1 MSNNLVNMVTDKM
14 IFGGKFF
21 QAVSQKV
28 IKGVLEK
35 TIKDSLGVN
44 SKVVVDRIFMEHTD
58 GQPVKLQLEIS
69 ADIAEADILALIDKA
84 LNK

>member
-1 MSNNLVNMVTDKM
+1 MSNNLVNMVVDKM

-21 QAVSQKV
+21 RAVSQKV

-44 SKVVVDRIFMEHTD
+44 SKVVVDRVFMAHAD
-58 GQPVKLQLEIS
+58 GQPVKLHLEIS